1 MANMKAWLAAN
12 GEAAIMAGS
21 SSPKFVEDLGP
32 SGWIERKLK
41 AVDAAGVNEFGV
53 PKSMG
58 SVTGTFSRP
67 LNLPTYLLG
76 TLKGER
82 GEQGN
87 VRGDSLEYIRNNWD
101 LVKREPVYVEVD
113 PFGRAWVSEGNHR
126 IMVARELGERTLP
139 VEVRYFTG
147 GQQKAGPWAP
157 DELLALDAQSR
168 RAASGQ
174 AFKLEVTEDA
184 DGETIY
190 GITVHS
196 AESGGN
202 AFVQADSS
210 PDGLYTI
217 NESGIPDDQRG
228 KGLGVA
234 LYERLIE
241 EVQKRGGRVA
251 SDGSVSNE
259 AQRVYASLEKRGYAV
274 TQSPDA
280 EIDPDD
286 GSISTPDGSPVYEIS
301 GDPNQRPGTSA
312 ASGQPQTAEFKQ
324 WFGDSKVVD
333 DKGQPLVVY
342 HGTDEEFTEF
352 DIRKARNGRWGKGFY
367 FADTPE
373 RAKEYGKNVMPVYL
387 RLESPMRRGA
397 TSDGVIVGEPGN
409 RIYAVWSPDQIRGAT
424 DGGGEASPDISF
436 RAGRESGAFKR
447 WFGDSKVVDADG
459 KPLVVYHGT
468 TADFAEFD
476 RDKIVSGV
484 LGRGFY
490 FAANPE
496 STRTYSGGSRFGGA
510 GFANGGNVMPVYL
523 SIKNPL
529 ILEHGDKADIGAESK
544 GHDGVIKLNK
554 DGAIETLVAFRP
566 EQIKSAIGN
575 SGAFDP
581 TNPDIRFRSARSV
594 SDIKTRALDEIH
606 KTMTHPGKVSFWDRS
621 VGTMRHLAERNPA
634 FKPVFEA
641 AQRFIEDVSLMANDA
656 ADFAPRL
663 IPRVDSWRDIVGK
676 DRKKPISA
684 ADNKAV
690 AAPLFEGTLMWGRD
704 TDGTPMRVTDLE
716 KKYEKLSTEK
726 KARMLVST
734 GRLKESVLKAWQG
747 LPIQQYESAV
757 NTRFQSK
764 ILKAGVVWKDSELQ
778 SMFGANAAQISL
790 YKEARQAID
799 RSIDMTTRTDMLRA
813 LGDEY
818 TDMREQVLEAKSLH
832 DVMLALTDRLQEDAR
847 ANPDDNDRLSSLN
860 NMVVTRYEKATEL
873 MRDGYAPLSRF
884 GKYTVDVVDADGERQ
899 YFGMFETKRESNEMY
914 AKMREEFPGGKV
926 TQGTMSAEAYKLFAG
941 ITPESMELF
950 GNMLGLDS
958 EGSEAKDKAFQTY
971 LALAKNNH
979 SALKRLIH
987 RKGIAGY
994 SEDVGR
1000 VLASFIYSNARQA
1013 AGGLN
1018 VGTME
1023 NAVQGIPKGEGELKD
1038 VAMGLRSYIQDPQEE
1053 GQAIRGMLFAQYL
1066 GGSIASAMVN
1076 MTQPFTVTM
1085 PWLSQYSGMAKAG
1098 QQLSRAIKDM
1108 ATKGKKY
1115 EAGLAEALKHAEDDG
1130 VVSPQEIHQ
1139 LMAQAR
1145 GAGALRVGD
1154 GTKLGDARA
1163 QAANWWERGKVAWG
1177 QPFALAEQVN
1187 RRSTFIAAYRTAVEL
1202 KIPNPAEFAER
1213 AVLETQFLYSKSNKP
1228 KWARGA
1234 IGGTLF
1240 TFKTYSVSYLELMQ
1254 RMWTQGGPEGKRAV
1268 GWAIAMLM
1276 LVGGAGGL
1284 PFMEDAEDLIDGA
1297 GQLMGYN
1304 VSAAQWRQELMREV
1318 LGNELADFMEHG
1330 LSGLPGAPIDVSGRL
1345 GMGNLIPGTGLFLTK
1360 QGRERDLL
1368 EVVGPAGDLISRGF
1382 TGARKALTGDLAGA
1396 ALEISPLAVRN
1407 ADKGV
1412 DMAISGIY
1420 KDTKGYKVIDTT
1432 LDEAIAKAI
1441 GFQPRS
1447 VAQVQEAN
1455 SFMQR
1460 SKSFYVQT
1468 SSEIKAQWAQALF
1481 NKDDAAL
1488 ERVRERLNDW
1498 NENNP
1503 EQRITIKMPDIWK
1516 RVREIGK
1523 DRTERIAD
1531 TAPKALRQQMRDMAG
1546 DLSK

>member
-1 MANMKAWLAAN
+1 MSKNNCTYRFNTAAGPVTIQGMANMKAWLATN

-32 SGWIERKLK
+32 SGWLSKKL
-41 AVDAAGVNEFGV
+41 ASVEAAGVNEFGV

-58 SVTGTFSRP
+58 PVTGTFSRP

-157 DELLALDAQSR
+157 DELLALDAQSP

-196 AESGGN
+196 AEPGVN

-210 PDGLYTI
+210 PDGTYTI

-251 SDGSVSNE
+251 SDGSVSKE
-259 AQRVYASLEKRGYAV
+259 AQRVYASLKKRGYAV

-286 GSISTPDGSPVYEIS
+286 GSIATPDGSPVYEIS
-301 GDPNQRPGTSA
+301 AGPNQGPGTGV
-312 ASGQPQTAEFKQ
+312 ASGQPQTAAFKQ
-324 WFGDSKVVD
+324 WFGDSK
-333 DKGQPLVVY
+333 
-342 HGTDEEFTEF
+342 
-352 DIRKARNGRWGKGFY
+352 A
-367 FADTPE
+367 
-373 RAKEYGKNVMPVYL
+373 
-387 RLESPMRRGA
+387 
-397 TSDGVIVGEPGN
+397 
-409 RIYAVWSPDQIRGAT
+409 
-424 DGGGEASPDISF
+424 
-436 RAGRESGAFKR
+436 
-447 WFGDSKVVDADG
+447 VDADG
-459 KPLVVYHGT
+459 KPLVSRSSLVAARKSAMLEGRMNGGSSNAKSI
-468 TADFAEFD
+468 ADLLVSQAFSLKGLGGLEIPAQRKVLNGVLSLGDDFKVLRSVVDLVPVDVVNILAGKNLAPEVLFRDDAMLKQLLSAD
-476 RDKIVSGV
+476 RDGSVSTAIDIADALVVAVAGV
-484 LGRGFY
+484 
-490 FAANPE
+490 AA
-496 STRTYSGGSRFGGA
+496 
-510 GFANGGNVMPVYL
+510 
-523 SIKNPL
+523 
-529 ILEHGDKADIGAESK
+529 K
-544 GHDGVIKLNK
+544 G
-554 DGAIETLVAFRP
+554 
-566 EQIKSAIGN
+566 SAIASNPFAGTQKVGSAADTGDADVLHDAILNQTIGN
-575 SGAFDP
+575 NGDFDP

-606 KTMTHPGKVSFWDRS
+606 KTMTHPGKVSLWDKT
-621 VGTMRHLAERNPA
+621 VGTMRHLAERSPA

-656 ADFAPRL
+656 AAFAPRL

-684 ADNKAV
+684 ADNKGV

-726 KARMLVST
+726 KARMLVAT
-734 GRLKESVLKAWQG
+734 GKLKESVLKAWQG

-757 NTRFQSK
+757 NTRFQSQ

-778 SMFGANAAQISL
+778 SIFGATAEQISL
-790 YKEARQAID
+790 YKEARKAID
-799 RSIDMTTRTDMLRA
+799 RSIDMTTRADMLRA

-847 ANPDDNDRLSSLN
+847 ANPDDNDRLTSLN
-860 NMVVTRYEKATEL
+860 NMVVTRYEKATQL

-884 GKYTVDVVDADGERQ
+884 GKYTVDVVDGEGERQ

-958 EGSEAKDKAFQTY
+958 EGNEAKDKAFQTY

-1108 ATKGKKY
+1108 ATKGKQY
-1115 EAGLAEALKHAEDDG
+1115 EKGLAEALKHAEDDG

-1145 GAGALRVGD
+1145 GTGALRVGD

-1163 QAANWWERGKVAWG
+1163 KAANQWERVKVAWG

-1187 RRSTFIAAYRTAVEL
+1187 RRSTFIAAYRTAVEQ
-1202 KIPNPAEFAER
+1202 KIPNPAEFAR
-1213 AVLETQFLYSKSNKP
+1213 TAVLETQFVYTKANKP
-1228 KWARGA
+1228 NWARGA

-1254 RMWTQGGPEGKRAV
+1254 RMWNAGEPGSDARKAGRRAV
-1268 GWAIAMLM
+1268 GWALAMLM
-1276 LVGGAGGL
+1276 LTAGAGGL

-1297 GQLMGYN
+1297 GQMMGYN

-1368 EVVGPAGDLISRGF
+1368 EVVGPAGDLIGRGF

-1396 ALEISPLAVRN
+1396 ALEVSPLAVRN
-1407 ADKGV
+1407 AAKGA
-1412 DMAISGIY
+1412 DMATSGIY

-1516 RVREIGK
+1516 RVREMGK
-1523 DRTERIAD
+1523 DRTQRIAD
-1531 TAPKALRQQMRDMAG
+1531 TAPKALRQEMRNMAN
-1546 DLSK
+1546 DF

>member
-1 MANMKAWLAAN
+1 MSKNNCTYRFNTASGPVTIQGMANMKAWLAAN
-12 GEAAIMAGS
+12 GEGAILS
-21 SSPKFVEDLGP
+21 
-32 SGWIERKLK
+32 
-41 AVDAAGVNEFGV
+41 
-53 PKSMG
+53 
-58 SVTGTFSRP
+58 
-67 LNLPTYLLG
+67 
-76 TLKGER
+76 
-82 GEQGN
+82 
-87 VRGDSLEYIRNNWD
+87 
-101 LVKREPVYVEVD
+101 
-113 PFGRAWVSEGNHR
+113 
-126 IMVARELGERTLP
+126 
-139 VEVRYFTG
+139 
-147 GQQKAGPWAP
+147 
-157 DELLALDAQSR
+157 

-251 SDGSVSNE
+251 SDGSVSKE

-274 TQSPDA
+274 TQSADA

-286 GSISTPDGSPVYEIS
+286 GSIATPDGSPVYEIS
-301 GDPNQRPGTSA
+301 AGPNQGPGTGV

-324 WFGDSKVVD
+324 WFGGSKVVD
-333 DKGQPLVVY
+333 DKGRPLVVY
-342 HGTDEEFTEF
+342 HGTNEEFSEF

-387 RLESPMRRGA
+387 RLESPMKRGA

-409 RIYAVWSPDQIRGAT
+409 RIYAVWSPDQIRSAT
-424 DGGGEASPDISF
+424 DGGGGLSPGIRF
-436 RAGRESGAFKR
+436 RAGRESGAFDR
-447 WFGDSKVVDADG
+447 WFGKSKIVDADG
-459 KPLVVYHGT
+459 KPRVMYHGT
-468 TADFAEFD
+468 AQDITAFRPKQAGAIFVTDDPTFADE
-476 RDKIVSGV
+476 
-484 LGRGFY
+484 
-490 FAANPE
+490 FAARSEFWMLQNADTEGDPQ
-496 STRTYSGGSRFGGA
+496 SSQ
-510 GFANGGNVMPVYL
+510 NVMPVYVKAENPFDYENQGHIDRVL
-523 SIKNPL
+523 DGWMQTPSGSGRRAQMLGQREIRAEAEAKLKEGRWEFIEEEDMQAAIK
-529 ILEHGDKADIGAESK
+529 AA
-544 GHDGVIKLNK
+544 GHDAFYAKEDGRKNLGVYEPTQL
-554 DGAIETLVAFRP
+554 
-566 EQIKSAIGN
+566 KSATGN
-575 SGAFDP
+575 RGTFDP
-581 TNPDIRFRSARSV
+581 SNADIRFRSARSV
-594 SDIKTRALDEIH
+594 SGIKTRALDEIH
-606 KTMTHPGKVSFWDRS
+606 KTMTHPGKVSLWDKT
-621 VGTMRHLAERNPA
+621 VGTMRHLAERSPA

-656 ADFAPRL
+656 AAFAPRL

-684 ADNKAV
+684 ADNKGV

-704 TDGTPMRVTDLE
+704 TDGTPMRADALA
-716 KKYEKLSTEK
+716 KKYEKLNTQK
-726 KARMLVST
+726 KARMLVAT
-734 GRLKESVLKAWQG
+734 GKLKESVLKAWQG

-757 NTRFQSK
+757 NARFQSQ

-778 SMFGANAAQISL
+778 SIFGATPEQISL
-790 YKEARQAID
+790 YREARKAID
-799 RSIDMTTRTDMLRA
+799 RSIDMTTRADMLRA

-818 TDMREQVLEAKSLH
+818 TGMREQVLEAKSLH

-847 ANPDDNDRLSSLN
+847 ANPDDNDRLTSLN
-860 NMVVTRYEKATEL
+860 NMVVTRYEKATQL

-884 GKYTVDVVDADGERQ
+884 GKYTVDVVDGEGERQ
-899 YFGMFETKRESNEMY
+899 YFGMFETMREANEMA
-914 AKMREEFPGGKV
+914 AKMREEFAGGKV

-958 EGSEAKDKAFQTY
+958 EGNEAKDKAFQTY

-1023 NAVQGIPKGEGELKD
+1023 SAVQGIPKGEGELKD

-1108 ATKGKKY
+1108 ATKGKRY
-1115 EAGLAEALKHAEDDG
+1115 EKGLADALKHAEDDG

-1145 GAGALRVGD
+1145 GTGALRVGD

-1163 QAANWWERGKVAWG
+1163 KAANQWERVKVAWG

-1187 RRSTFIAAYRTAVEL
+1187 RRSTFIAAYRTAVEQ
-1202 KIPNPAEFAER
+1202 KIPNPAEFAR
-1213 AVLETQFLYSKSNKP
+1213 TAVLETQFVYTKANKP
-1228 KWARGA
+1228 NWARGA

-1254 RMWTQGGPEGKRAV
+1254 RMWNAGEPGSDARKAGRRAV

-1276 LVGGAGGL
+1276 LTAGAGGL

-1297 GQLMGYN
+1297 GQMMGYN
-1304 VSAAQWRQELMREV
+1304 VSAAQWRQELMRDV
-1318 LGNELADFMEHG
+1318 LGKELADFMEHG
-1330 LSGLPGAPIDVSGRL
+1330 MSSLPGVPIDVSGRL
-1345 GMGNLIPGTGLFLTK
+1345 GMGNLIPGTGLFLAK

-1396 ALEISPLAVRN
+1396 ALEVSPLAVRN
-1407 ADKGV
+1407 AAKGA
-1412 DMAISGIY
+1412 DMATSGIY

-1441 GFQPRS
+1441 GFQPRA

-1516 RVREIGK
+1516 RVREMGK
-1523 DRTERIAD
+1523 DRTQRIAD
-1531 TAPKALRQQMRDMAG
+1531 TAPKALRQEMRNMAN
-1546 DLSK
+1546 DF

>member
-1 MANMKAWLAAN
+1 MSKNNCTYRFNTESGPVTIQGMANMKAWLAAN
-12 GEAAIMAGS
+12 GVGAIVSPTAGRAQAAAFNRQADQKNGRELTNDALPIGYDDVS
-21 SSPKFVEDLGP
+21 DIPIP
-32 SGWIERKLK
+32 SL
-41 AVDAAGVNEFGV
+41 FG
-53 PKSMG
+53 G
-58 SVTGTFSRP
+58 
-67 LNLPTYLLG
+67 LPTDGMLYHGGHLD
-76 TLKGER
+76 
-82 GEQGN
+82 GN
-87 VRGDSLEYIRNNWD
+87 LDKQSTKVNGKPAISYSRSPAVALEYAGHVRGD
-101 LVKREPVYVEVD
+101 VY
-113 PFGRAWVSEGNHR
+113 
-126 IMVARELGERTLP
+126 ARQLGT
-139 VEVRYFTG
+139 VRLYQG
-147 GQQKAGPWAP
+147 GDAR
-157 DELLALDAQSR
+157 LDAVLR
-168 RAASGQ
+168 EGDFASLKKEGYDGVDYG
-174 AFKLEVTEDA
+174 ALYDGGVGEVVLW
-184 DGETIY
+184 DGE
-190 GITVHS
+190 
-196 AESGGN
+196 
-202 AFVQADSS
+202 
-210 PDGLYTI
+210 
-217 NESGIPDDQRG
+217 IPP
-228 KGLGVA
+228 LA
-234 LYERLIE
+234 AP
-241 EVQKRGGRVA
+241 A
-251 SDGSVSNE
+251 SDDTGAYGLTAPFS
-259 AQRVYASLEKRGYAV
+259 A
-274 TQSPDA
+274 
-280 EIDPDD
+280 
-286 GSISTPDGSPVYEIS
+286 TPS
-301 GDPNQRPGTSA
+301 
-312 ASGQPQTAEFKQ
+312 
-324 WFGDSKVVD
+324 
-333 DKGQPLVVY
+333 
-342 HGTDEEFTEF
+342 
-352 DIRKARNGRWGKGFY
+352 
-367 FADTPE
+367 
-373 RAKEYGKNVMPVYL
+373 
-387 RLESPMRRGA
+387 RGA
-397 TSDGVIVGEPGN
+397 KANQTLTLT
-409 RIYAVWSPDQIRGAT
+409 A
-424 DGGGEASPDISF
+424 
-436 RAGRESGAFKR
+436 AFKR
-447 WFGDSKVVDADG
+447 WFKDSKVVDADG
-459 KPLVVYHGT
+459 NPLVMYHGT
-468 TADFAEFD
+468 SASEQGDAFSSFDTYASNYGLMGQGGYFTAD
-476 RDKIVSGV
+476 
-484 LGRGFY
+484 
-490 FAANPE
+490 PE
-496 STRTYSGGSRFGGA
+496 VASSYTTKGKGA
-510 GFANGGNVMPVYL
+510 TPSVYPVYL
-523 SIKNPL
+523 AIKNP
-529 ILEHGDKADIGAESK
+529 IDMDAQADPVQWQKQFDGIEDFHEGGTTNESWYRAAEDMLRDQELPMWEGAEIMQDGLRSM
-544 GHDGVIKLNK
+544 GFDGITHEGGGRVAADGVRHRVYI
-554 DGAIETLVAFRP
+554 AFDP
-566 EQIKSAIGN
+566 EQIKSATGN
-575 SGAFDP
+575 NGDFDP

-594 SDIKTRALDEIH
+594 ADIKTRALDEIH
-606 KTMTHPGKVSFWDRS
+606 KTMTHPGKVSLWDKT

-641 AQRFIEDVSLMANDA
+641 AQRFIEDVTLMASDA

-663 IPRVDSWRDIVGK
+663 IPRVDSWRDIAGK

-684 ADNKAV
+684 ADNKGV

-704 TDGTPMRVTDLE
+704 TDGTPIRTDDLA
-716 KKYEKLSTEK
+716 KKYEKLDAQK
-726 KARMLVST
+726 KARMLVAT
-734 GRLKESVLKAWQG
+734 GKLKESVLKAWQG

-757 NTRFQSK
+757 NTRFQSQ

-778 SMFGANAAQISL
+778 SIFGATAEQISL
-790 YKEARQAID
+790 YKEARKAID
-799 RSIDMTTRTDMLRA
+799 RSIDMTTRADMLRA

-818 TDMREQVLEAKSLH
+818 ADMREQVLEAKSLH

-860 NMVVTRYEKATEL
+860 NLVVTRYEKATEL
-873 MRDGYAPLSRF
+873 MRNGYAPLSRF
-884 GKYTVDVVDADGERQ
+884 GKYTVDVVDAEGERQ
-899 YFGMFETKRESNEMY
+899 YFGMFETMREANEMA
-914 AKMREEFPGGKV
+914 AKMRAEFAGAKV

-958 EGSEAKDKAFQTY
+958 EGNEAKDKAFQTY

-1108 ATKGKKY
+1108 ATKGKQY
-1115 EAGLAEALKHAEDDG
+1115 EKGLAEALKHAEDDG

-1163 QAANWWERGKVAWG
+1163 KAANQWERVKVAWG

-1187 RRSTFIAAYRTAVEL
+1187 RRSTFIAAYRTAVEQ
-1202 KIPNPAEFAER
+1202 KIPNPAEFAR
-1213 AVLETQFLYSKSNKP
+1213 TAVLETQFVYSKANKP
-1228 KWARGA
+1228 NWARGA

-1254 RMWTQGGPEGKRAV
+1254 RMWNAGEPGSDARKAGRRAV
-1268 GWAIAMLM
+1268 GWALAILM
-1276 LVGGAGGL
+1276 LTAGAGGL
-1284 PFMEDAEDLIDGA
+1284 PFMKDAEDLIDGA
-1297 GQLMGYN
+1297 GQMMGYN

-1345 GMGNLIPGTGLFLTK
+1345 GMGNLVPGTGLFLTK
-1360 QGRERDLL
+1360 QGHERDLL
-1368 EVVGPAGDLISRGF
+1368 EVVGPAGDLIGRGF
-1382 TGARKALTGDLAGA
+1382 TGAKKALTGDLAGA

-1407 ADKGV
+1407 AAKGA
-1412 DMAISGIY
+1412 DMAASGIY
-1420 KDTKGYKVIDTT
+1420 KDTKGHKVIDTT

-1441 GFQPRS
+1441 GFQPRA

-1460 SKSFYVQT
+1460 TKSFYVQT

-1488 ERVRERLNDW
+1488 ERVRERLNEW

-1516 RVREIGK
+1516 RVREMGK

>member
-1 MANMKAWLAAN
+1 MKQLSYRVN
-12 GEAAIMAGS
+12 DDDVGAI
-21 SSPKFVEDLGP
+21 
-32 SGWIERKLK
+32 
-41 AVDAAGVNEFGV
+41 
-53 PKSMG
+53 
-58 SVTGTFSRP
+58 
-67 LNLPTYLLG
+67 Y
-76 TLKGER
+76 
-82 GEQGN
+82 
-87 VRGDSLEYIRNNWD
+87 
-101 LVKREPVYVEVD
+101 
-113 PFGRAWVSEGNHR
+113 
-126 IMVARELGERTLP
+126 
-139 VEVRYFTG
+139 
-147 GQQKAGPWAP
+147 
-157 DELLALDAQSR
+157 
-168 RAASGQ
+168 
-174 AFKLEVTEDA
+174 
-184 DGETIY
+184 
-190 GITVHS
+190 
-196 AESGGN
+196 
-202 AFVQADSS
+202 
-210 PDGLYTI
+210 
-217 NESGIPDDQRG
+217 
-228 KGLGVA
+228 
-234 LYERLIE
+234 
-241 EVQKRGGRVA
+241 
-251 SDGSVSNE
+251 
-259 AQRVYASLEKRGYAV
+259 
-274 TQSPDA
+274 
-280 EIDPDD
+280 
-286 GSISTPDGSPVYEIS
+286 
-301 GDPNQRPGTSA
+301 
-312 ASGQPQTAEFKQ
+312 
-324 WFGDSKVVD
+324 
-333 DKGQPLVVY
+333 
-342 HGTDEEFTEF
+342 
-352 DIRKARNGRWGKGFY
+352 
-367 FADTPE
+367 
-373 RAKEYGKNVMPVYL
+373 
-387 RLESPMRRGA
+387 
-397 TSDGVIVGEPGN
+397 
-409 RIYAVWSPDQIRGAT
+409 
-424 DGGGEASPDISF
+424 
-436 RAGRESGAFKR
+436 
-447 WFGDSKVVDADG
+447 
-459 KPLVVYHGT
+459 
-468 TADFAEFD
+468 
-476 RDKIVSGV
+476 
-484 LGRGFY
+484 
-490 FAANPE
+490 
-496 STRTYSGGSRFGGA
+496 
-510 GFANGGNVMPVYL
+510 PVYL
-523 SIKNPL
+523 SLQNPL
-529 ILEHGDKADIGAESK
+529 IHDFGGKSYREVSYNKLAIQAKK
-544 GHDGVIKLNK
+544 NGHDGLILRNTA
-554 DGAIETLVAFRP
+554 DPSPADIYVAFRP
-566 EQIKSAIGN
+566 EQIKSATGN
-575 SGAFDP
+575 RGTFDG
-581 TNPDIRFRSARSV
+581 TNADIRFRSARSV
-594 SDIKTRALDEIH
+594 AGIKTLALDEIH
-606 KTMTHPGKVSFWDRS
+606 KTMTHPGKVSLWDKT

-641 AQRFIEDVSLMANDA
+641 AQRFIEDVTLMASDA

-663 IPRVDSWRDIVGK
+663 IPRVDSWRDIAGK

-684 ADNKAV
+684 ADNKGV

-704 TDGTPMRVTDLE
+704 TDGTPIRTDDLA
-716 KKYEKLSTEK
+716 KKYEKLDAQK
-726 KARMLVST
+726 KARMLVAT
-734 GRLKESVLKAWQG
+734 GKLKESVLKAWQG

-757 NTRFQSK
+757 NTRFQSQ
-764 ILKAGVVWKDSELQ
+764 ILNAGVVWKDSELQ
-778 SMFGANAAQISL
+778 SIFGATAEQISL
-790 YKEARQAID
+790 YKEARKAID
-799 RSIDMTTRTDMLRA
+799 RSIDMTTRADMLRA

-818 TDMREQVLEAKSLH
+818 ADMREQVLEAKSLH

-860 NMVVTRYEKATEL
+860 NLVVTRYEKATEL
-873 MRDGYAPLSRF
+873 MRNGYAPLSRF
-884 GKYTVDVVDADGERQ
+884 GKYTVDVVDAEGERQ
-899 YFGMFETKRESNEMY
+899 YFGMFETMREANEMA
-914 AKMREEFPGGKV
+914 AKMRAEFAGAKV

-958 EGSEAKDKAFQTY
+958 EGNEAKDKAFQTY

-1108 ATKGKKY
+1108 ATKGKQY
-1115 EAGLAEALKHAEDDG
+1115 EKGLAEALKHAEDDG

-1163 QAANWWERGKVAWG
+1163 KAANQWERVKVAWG

-1187 RRSTFIAAYRTAVEL
+1187 RRSTFIAAYRTAVEQ
-1202 KIPNPAEFAER
+1202 KIPNPAEFAR
-1213 AVLETQFLYSKSNKP
+1213 TAVLETQFVYSKANKP
-1228 KWARGA
+1228 NWARGA

-1254 RMWTQGGPEGKRAV
+1254 RMWNAGEPGSDARKAGRRAV
-1268 GWAIAMLM
+1268 GWALAILM
-1276 LVGGAGGL
+1276 LTAGAGGL
-1284 PFMEDAEDLIDGA
+1284 PFMKDAEDLIDGA
-1297 GQLMGYN
+1297 GQMMGYN

-1345 GMGNLIPGTGLFLTK
+1345 GMGNLVPGTGLFLTK
-1360 QGRERDLL
+1360 QGHERDLL
-1368 EVVGPAGDLISRGF
+1368 EVVGPAGDLIGRGF
-1382 TGARKALTGDLAGA
+1382 TGAKKALTGDLAGA

-1407 ADKGV
+1407 AAKGA
-1412 DMAISGIY
+1412 DMAASGIY

-1441 GFQPRS
+1441 GFQPRA

-1460 SKSFYVQT
+1460 TKSFYVQT

-1488 ERVRERLNDW
+1488 ERVRERLKEW

-1516 RVREIGK
+1516 RVREMGK